1 MKSNNKRPNY
11 SLNYSFTSYTEIIE
25 YFMNKNKEEE

>member
-11 SLNYSFTSYTEIIE
+11 NFTSYTEIIE

>member
-11 SLNYSFTSYTEIIE
+11 NLNYIFMSYMEIIE